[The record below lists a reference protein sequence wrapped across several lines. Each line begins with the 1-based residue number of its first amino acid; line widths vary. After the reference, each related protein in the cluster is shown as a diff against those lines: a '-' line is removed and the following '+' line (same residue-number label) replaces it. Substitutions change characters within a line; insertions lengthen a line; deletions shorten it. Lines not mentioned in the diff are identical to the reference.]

1 MATKAAERIEELEAE
16 VAALKAENEGL
27 KAENERLTAE
37 LAVATAEPP
46 PASTT
51 TTVYEKDGTPNV
63 QPWVMD
69 EGGNTHHISH
79 PG

>member
-1 MATKAAERIEELEAE
+1 MATKAAERVEELEAE

-27 KAENERLTAE
+27 TAE
-37 LAVATAEPP
+37 LAVATAEPA
-46 PASTT
+46 PAPTT
-51 TTVYEKDGTPNV
+51 TTVFEADGRPNV